1 MKNKNWKESKIIK
14 NKSDRY
20 TVNPSYGIGSYLLS
34 RLVIEELSVFFKK
47 DIIPKKVLDVGCG
60 FMPHYIFLKDK
71 LEFRDY
77 IGVDWGNSPHK
88 DDNVDFYINL
98 NEPLTLE
105 GKYDLILLMDVIEH
119 LQDVNVALKSL
130 KSNLAKEGSM
140 YITVPFFYWI
150 HEAPFDFN
158 RYTIFQL
165 KNLLE
170 NNGFKI
176 EEYKIVGGFGT
187 SLIDLLS
194 KNVFRPLKLNSLLTR
209 NLLYFANNIFEILGL
224 NKNKEAYPIEYVIRV
239 RHI

>member
-1 MKNKNWKESKIIK
+1 MKNKNWKQSKIIK
-14 NKSDRY
+14 NKRGDY
-20 TVNPSYGIGSYLLS
+20 TYNPSYGIGSYLMS
-34 RLVIEELSVFFKK
+34 KLVIDELSFFFKN
-47 DIIPKKVLDVGCG
+47 DITPKNVLDVGCG

-71 LEFRDY
+71 LDYKDY

-98 NEPLTLE
+98 NEPLTLD

-119 LQDVNVALKSL
+119 LQDVNVLFKSL
-130 KSNLAKEGSM
+130 KLNLAKEGSM

-165 KNLLE
+165 KNILK
-170 NNGFKI
+170 NNGFEI

-194 KNVFRPLKLNSLLTR
+194 KNVFRPLKLNSLFTR
-209 NLLYFANNIFEILGL
+209 KLLYLINNVFEVLSL
-224 NKNKEAYPIEYVIRV
+224 NKNKETYPIEYIIKV
-239 RHI
+239 RHL